1 MVIGTAQ
8 KPLVAWLVNTHGVIS
23 CVNTDTTGNVY
34 SFLKHNKRE
43 KTLKITDAKHYMK
56 LLTDSLDIFDEN
68 AANNYRT
75 IRIAFPPHLGDTSR
89 HDYIVSIW
97 NCLGGP
103 NRVDFSRAP
112 YNTLVRAVRGG
123 REFVRGNRRID
134 ALRNNAS
141 SLIMDN
147 IDDYIR
153 RMIFDRRKAMRIE
166 DIFEHKTFVDNL
178 DEANYGINM
187 CCMPTN
193 FELALRWQSRCNSNA
208 SSIMARLTEHLK
220 KFVNRKKFI
229 DSPSYE
235 FMTEIADDMDSA
247 LQALFCEFTDD
258 NGALLKCKTNNDT
271 YSVAMSCLICA
282 LYASNAINR
291 ADPIQLSEGEYI
303 NYKNYK
309 ELYLMFDR
317 LGNNELIRNLLIE
330 EGGVN
335 NMYKPV
341 NNDDEPYDFAHP
353 PGERTEETMET
364 QFAKCLSVWFYIL
377 FLNPEDDNAQIQF
390 SENSIEDD
398 DQNILELFDTTIA
411 FRSARKFFRL
421 ENNPWI
427 YLTEF
432 PVYDR
437 ARKDFRTGLYH
448 LLKGGPRTNLA
459 NSLNPIEAMAQKAKQ
474 ARFSMDPLTISYR
487 MPDRVYP
494 LCGASKD
501 MPFIA
506 LPQLGAEVNNF
517 EQDAWISIGGMP
529 CVRPQEGDAD
539 IPAFRKRFFSKA
551 IMSGLLAMIT
561 EARILLTISGQPQ
574 SRPNPSPPAAGGR
587 AGGGES
593 DGDESVG
600 GESDGDESVGGES
613 DGIEGLGGFNLRD
626 DDLSRLGLPSD
637 DDIINTGV
645 LPAPP
650 TENVPLEV
658 PPVGEVSSDAREN
671 EGEDGGGGQEEA
683 EGSPFM
689 GITDKR
695 NARRPQEEQPSDSEN
710 DISAPI
716 PFLNADAGGMTQ
728 TDVFGTSS
736 ESESEDELK
745 ETVLDLLERHKTTP
759 RSTRSNREQIDLLK
773 EELQKLDNRS
783 TLEKLK
789 KKISPEQFNRISA
802 LMKSVAKSV
811 IYANREYQVEKYV
824 PNRIALPSKGKE
836 ARWLFQFGV
845 PVRYVYMNDDE
856 NQNVDAS
863 DEQTQFRLS
872 YTPPDDVPI
881 FHEGRHY
888 LNKGL
893 LRRVDISG
901 LNLLGMNRKEMP
913 DIDFAPGP
921 YNVGVFGKRTVAI
934 PRGDN
939 LRGNEINVL
948 GPIDG
953 TFSRAIYAARESVA
967 CFSLSLPP
975 RLEEQ
980 MRRTTDRP
988 LELVRRMLLSRY
1000 RQSPETWPL
1009 KESKN
1014 LRLDRFSINQLA
1026 AIVNNRNYI
1035 RRVGECD
1042 KASKYL

>member
-43 KTLKITDAKHYMK
+43 NTLKITDAKHYMK

-68 AANNYRT
+68 AASNYRT

-103 NRVDFSRAP
+103 NQVDFSRAP
-112 YNTLVRAVRGG
+112 YNSLVRAVRGG
-123 REFVRGNRRID
+123 RDFVRGNRRID

-166 DIFEHKTFVDNL
+166 DVFEHKTFVDNL

-193 FELALRWQSRCNSNA
+193 FELALRWQSRCNANA

-220 KFVNRKKFI
+220 KFVNRKQFI
-229 DSPSYE
+229 ASPSYE
-235 FMTEIADDMDSA
+235 FMTQIADDMDSA

-258 NGALLKCKTNNDT
+258 NGALLKCMTNNDT

-291 ADPIQLSEGEYI
+291 DTIELSEGEYI

-317 LGNNELIRNLLIE
+317 LGNNELIRDLQTNMA
-330 EGGVN
+330 GVN

-341 NNDDEPYDFAHP
+341 NNDDEPYDFAYP

-364 QFAKCLSVWFYIL
+364 QFAKCLLVWFEIL
-377 FLNPEDDNAQIQF
+377 FSNPEEDVDAQIEF

-398 DQNILELFDTTIA
+398 EQNILDLFGTKIA
-411 FRSARKFFRL
+411 FRSARNFFRL
-421 ENNPWI
+421 EKDPWI

-506 LPQLGAEVNNF
+506 LPQLGAEVDNF
-517 EQDAWISIGGMP
+517 DPNAWISIGGMP
-529 CVRPQEGDAD
+529 CVRPQKGDAD
-539 IPAFRKRFFSKA
+539 IPTFSKRYFSTA

-561 EARILLTISGQPQ
+561 EARILLTTFEAPEQEE
-574 SRPNPSPPAAGGR
+574 NPSQPVAG
-587 AGGGES
+587 
-593 DGDESVG
+593 DDESVG
-600 GESDGDESVGGES
+600 EAGGEESDDDEEASGDL
-613 DGIEGLGGFNLRD
+613 DLGLGGGALNFGDDNLD
-626 DDLSRLGLPSD
+626 ALQS
-637 DDIINTGV
+637 
-645 LPAPP
+645 
-650 TENVPLEV
+650 
-658 PPVGEVSSDAREN
+658 SSDER
-671 EGEDGGGGQEEA
+671 EDGEA
-683 EGSPFM
+683 ESSPFW
-689 GITDKR
+689 GIT
-695 NARRPQEEQPSDSEN
+695 RRPQEEQSSDSEEQ
-710 DISAPI
+710 DQVEPGSDAVLVD
-716 PFLNADAGGMTQ
+716 PFKK
-728 TDVFGTSS
+728 
-736 ESESEDELK
+736 EIDEF
-745 ETVLDLLERHKTTP
+745 
-759 RSTRSNREQIDLLK
+759 I
-773 EELQKLDNRS
+773 EEFNGLIQPKRRQLPSPELVTWR
-783 TLEKLK
+783 EKLK
-789 KKISPEQFNRISA
+789 AYNTKENLEKIKKLKGQYFEIISGFIKGQLDGYPVISA
-802 LMKSVAKSV
+802 
-811 IYANREYQVEKYV
+811 NRDLQVEKYV

-856 NQNVDAS
+856 NQNVNAR
-863 DEQTQFRLS
+863 DEQTRFRLS

-881 FHEGRHY
+881 FHEGKHY

-893 LRRVDISG
+893 LRRVGISG

-921 YNVGVFGKRTVAI
+921 YNVGVFGRRTVAEPTGNI
-934 PRGDN
+934 
-939 LRGNEINVL
+939 LRGCNVNI